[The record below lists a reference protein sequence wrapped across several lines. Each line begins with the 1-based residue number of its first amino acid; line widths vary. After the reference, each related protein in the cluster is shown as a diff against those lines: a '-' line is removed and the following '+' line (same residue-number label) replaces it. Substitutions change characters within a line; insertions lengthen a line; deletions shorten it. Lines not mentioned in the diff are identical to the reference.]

1 MKLLRSTHKINWVL
15 FGILGLVFLAIGAL
29 IWAFG
34 VMDSAQNYRSPFA
47 NIPPTPGQILGSPVT
62 RRVVVVLI
70 DALRYD
76 TSINTTIMP
85 FLNNLRA
92 LGASAT
98 MHSQPPSFSAPGWAT
113 ILTGAWP
120 YINDSQLFNP
130 PDPHSARPFSQD
142 DIFADAQRA
151 GLNTAISGYAW
162 FQSLLANSGVDMGF
176 YTVGEDKAAD
186 NDVVNA
192 ALPWLKEDYQL
203 ILIHLDQVDFAGHHE
218 GGPQS
223 PNWNLAATR
232 SDDLLRNIVSNL
244 DLAQDTILVISDH
257 GQIDRGGHGGPDPV
271 TLIEPFV
278 LAGKGIV
285 PGAYG
290 NVNMTDI
297 APTLAAL
304 LGTSIPASNQGYVL
318 INMLTLP
325 SERNVAIQNALVIQ
339 QTQLLKVYTKAIGSS
354 INVGDGEFVSA
365 TETALN
371 QAIQTRLSSERIWRN
386 MLAAFL
392 AILPGYI
399 LFVRKDRKALW
410 LMAGAI
416 LYVVLFNLRY
426 AIIDGRTYSL
436 ASIEGA
442 NWLIIYTGTTA
453 LFAGLIAWLVPMIGL
468 RAFAAGFHKSIVTT
482 LGYVW
487 FVMYLLALPI
497 LLSFAINGLSIT
509 WTLPEW
515 NTMFIGLL
523 SLIQWLFVALG
534 GLFLT
539 GILAVLGQLKRKIA

>member
-1 MKLLRSTHKINWVL
+1 MKLRRSTHKINWVL

-29 IWAFG
+29 TWAFG
-34 VMDSAQNYRSPFA
+34 LMESAQSYRSPLA
-47 NIPPTPGQILGSPVT
+47 NIPPTPGQILGGPVT

-85 FLNNLRA
+85 FLNNLRT

-130 PDPHSARPFSQD
+130 PDPHSARPFTQD

-151 GLNTAISGYAW
+151 GLNTAVSGYAW
-162 FQSLLANSGVDMGF
+162 FQGLLANSGVDMGF

-186 NDVVNA
+186 SDVVNA
-192 ALPWLKEDYQL
+192 ALLWLNEDYQL

-218 GGPQS
+218 GGPIS
-223 PNWNLAATR
+223 PNWNTAATR

-244 DLAQDTILVISDH
+244 DLAQDTLMVISDH

-285 PGAYG
+285 PGSYG

-304 LGTSIPASNQGYVL
+304 LGTSIPASNQGHVL
-318 INMLTLP
+318 IDMLTLP
-325 SERNVAIQNALVIQ
+325 SERNVSIQNALIIQ

-354 INVGDGEFVSA
+354 INVGDGEIVSA
-365 TETALN
+365 TETALK
-371 QAIQTRLSSERIWRN
+371 QAIQARLSSERIWRN

-453 LFAGLIAWLVPMIGL
+453 FVAGLIAWLVPMIGL
-468 RAFAAGFHKSIVTT
+468 RAFAAGSHKTIVTT
-482 LGYVW
+482 LGYIW

-497 LLSFAINGLSIT
+497 LLSLAINGLSVT

-523 SLIQWLFVALG
+523 SLIQWLFVGLA

-539 GILAVLGQLKRKIA
+539 GILAVHGQLKRKHA

>member
-1 MKLLRSTHKINWVL
+1 MKLRRSTHKINWVL

-29 IWAFG
+29 TWAFG
-34 VMDSAQNYRSPFA
+34 LMESAQSYRSPLA
-47 NIPPTPGQILGSPVT
+47 NIPPTPGQILGGPVT

-85 FLNNLRA
+85 FLNNLRT

-130 PDPHSARPFSQD
+130 PDPHSARPFTQD

-151 GLNTAISGYAW
+151 GLNTAVSGYAW
-162 FQSLLANSGVDMGF
+162 FQGLLANSGVDMGF

-186 NDVVNA
+186 SDVVNA
-192 ALPWLKEDYQL
+192 ALPWLNEDYQL

-218 GGPQS
+218 GGPIS
-223 PNWNLAATR
+223 PNWNTAATR

-244 DLAQDTILVISDH
+244 DLAQDTLMVISDH

-285 PGAYG
+285 PGSYG

-304 LGTSIPASNQGYVL
+304 LGTSIPASNQGHVL
-318 INMLTLP
+318 IDMLTLP
-325 SERNVAIQNALVIQ
+325 SERNVSIQNALIIQ

-354 INVGDGEFVSA
+354 INVGDGEIVSA
-365 TETALN
+365 TETALK
-371 QAIQTRLSSERIWRN
+371 QAIQARLSSERIWRN

-426 AIIDGRTYSL
+426 AIIDRRTYSL

-453 LFAGLIAWLVPMIGL
+453 FVAGLIAWLVPMIGL
-468 RAFAAGFHKSIVTT
+468 RAFAAGSHKTIVTT
-482 LGYVW
+482 LGYIW

-497 LLSFAINGLSIT
+497 LLSLAINGLSVT

-523 SLIQWLFVALG
+523 SLIQWLFVALA

-539 GILAVLGQLKRKIA
+539 GILAVHGQLKRKHA

>member
-1 MKLLRSTHKINWVL
+1 MKLRRSTHKINWVL
-15 FGILGLVFLAIGAL
+15 FGILGLVFLALGAL
-29 IWAFG
+29 TWAFG
-34 VMDSAQNYRSPFA
+34 LMDSAQSYRSPLA
-47 NIPPTPGQILGSPVT
+47 NIPPPPGQILGSPVT

-85 FLNNLRA
+85 FLNNLRT

-130 PDPHSARPFSQD
+130 PDPHSARPFTQD

-151 GLNTAISGYAW
+151 GLNTAVSGYAW
-162 FQSLLANSGVDMGF
+162 FQGLLANSGVDMGF

-186 NDVVNA
+186 SDVVNA
-192 ALPWLKEDYQL
+192 ALPWLNEDYQL

-218 GGPQS
+218 GGPKS
-223 PNWNLAATR
+223 PNWNSAATR

-244 DLAQDTILVISDH
+244 DLAQDTLMVISDH

-285 PGAYG
+285 PGEYG

-304 LGTSIPASNQGYVL
+304 LGTSIPSSNQGHVL
-318 INMLTLP
+318 IDMLTLP
-325 SERNVAIQNALVIQ
+325 SERNVALQNALIIQ

-354 INVGDGEFVSA
+354 INVGDGEIVSA
-365 TETALN
+365 TETALIK
-371 QAIQTRLSSERIWRN
+371 AIQARLSSERIWRN

-453 LFAGLIAWLVPMIGL
+453 FIAGLIAWLVPMIGL
-468 RAFAAGFHKSIVTT
+468 RAFAAGSLKIIVTT
-482 LGYVW
+482 LGYIW
-487 FVMYLLALPI
+487 FIIYLLALPI
-497 LLSFAINGLSIT
+497 LLSFAINGFSVT
-509 WTLPEW
+509 WTLPDW
-515 NTMFIGLL
+515 YTMFIGLL
-523 SLIQWLFVALG
+523 SLIQWLFVALA

-539 GILAVLGQLKRKIA
+539 GILAGLGQLNRKHA

>member
-1 MKLLRSTHKINWVL
+1 MKLRRSTHKINWVL

-29 IWAFG
+29 TWAFG
-34 VMDSAQNYRSPFA
+34 LMDSAQNYRSPLA
-47 NIPPTPGQILGSPVT
+47 NLSPTPGQILGSPVT

-85 FLNNLRA
+85 FLNNLRT

-130 PDPHSARPFSQD
+130 PDPHSARPFTQD

-151 GLNTAISGYAW
+151 GLNTAVSGYAW
-162 FQSLLANSGVDMGF
+162 FQGLLANSGVDMGF

-186 NDVVNA
+186 SDVVNA

-203 ILIHLDQVDFAGHHE
+203 VLIHIDQVDFAGHHE
-218 GGPQS
+218 GGPKS
-223 PNWNLAATR
+223 PNWNAAATR

-244 DLAQDTILVISDH
+244 DLAQDTLMVISDH

-278 LAGKGIV
+278 LAGKGVV
-285 PGAYG
+285 PGSYG

-304 LGTSIPASNQGYVL
+304 LGTSIPASNQGHVL
-318 INMLTLP
+318 LDMLTLS
-325 SERNVAIQNALVIQ
+325 SERNVSIQKALIIQ

-354 INVGDGEFVSA
+354 VNVGDGEIVSA
-365 TETALN
+365 TETALKK
-371 QAIQTRLSSERIWRN
+371 AIQARLSSERIWRN

-399 LFVRKDRKALW
+399 FFVRKDRKALW

-442 NWLIIYTGTTA
+442 NWLIIYTGTTTFVA
-453 LFAGLIAWLVPMIGL
+453 VLIAWLVPMLGL
-468 RAFAAGFHKSIVTT
+468 RTFADGSHKTIVTT
-482 LGYVW
+482 LGYIW
-487 FVMYLLALPI
+487 FIMYLLALPI
-497 LLSFAINGLSIT
+497 LLNFAINGLSVT

-523 SLIQWLFVALG
+523 SLIQWLFVALA

-539 GILAVLGQLKRKIA
+539 GILAVQAQLTRKHA